1 MTDFEKIKS
10 YYDKFDE
17 KNRLN
22 KDASGK
28 FEFEMTMKIL
38 DKYLPKDSTILD
50 LGGGAG
56 VYTFPLAKIGHKVYL
71 SDLSEKLIEQAK
83 EEKMNQNITN
93 VISCDVVNAIDLS
106 IYEDNKF
113 DVVILFGPLY
123 HLTSNEERIKCVKEV
138 KRVLKPNG
146 IVFASFIPYLAG
158 SIAIID
164 RYLRHPEQV
173 TTENLEKV
181 FDNGAFNNASN
192 NGFQEGAYLAIT
204 QINNLFDDFEKLELR
219 SIRGFGYEK
228 EEQLYSIQDKTMY
241 NKIIELI
248 DKTSELNEI
257 IETCGHAIF
266 IGKKK

>member
-56 VYTFPLAKIGHKVYL
+56 VYTFPLAKVGHKVYL
-71 SDLSEKLIEQAK
+71 SDLSEKLIAQAK
-83 EEKMNQNITN
+83 EEKINQNIAN
-93 VISCDVVNAIDLS
+93 VISCDVVNAIDLN

-123 HLTSNEERIKCVKEV
+123 HLTSNEERIKCIKEV
-138 KRVLKPNG
+138 ERVLKPNG
-146 IVFASFIPYLAG
+146 IIFASFIPYLAG
-158 SIAIID
+158 SIAIVD

-181 FDNGAFNNASN
+181 FDNGVFNNASS
-192 NGFQEGAYLAIT
+192 NGFQEGAYLT
-204 QINNLFDDFEKLELR
+204 TNQIYNLFSNFEKIEVR

-248 DKTSELNEI
+248 DITSKLNEI

>member
-1 MTDFEKIKS
+1 
-10 YYDKFDE
+10 
-17 KNRLN
+17 
-22 KDASGK
+22 
-28 FEFEMTMKIL
+28 
-38 DKYLPKDSTILD
+38 
-50 LGGGAG
+50 
-56 VYTFPLAKIGHKVYL
+56 
-71 SDLSEKLIEQAK
+71 
-83 EEKMNQNITN
+83 MNQNIAN

-113 DVVILFGPLY
+113 DVVILCGPLY
-123 HLTSNEERIKCVKEV
+123 HLTSNEERIKCIKKVE
-138 KRVLKPNG
+138 RVLKPNG

-181 FDNGAFNNASN
+181 FDNGVFNNANN
-192 NGFQEGAYLAIT
+192 NGVQEGAYLTIT

-248 DKTSELNEI
+248 DKTAELNEI

>member
-38 DKYLPKDSTILD
+38 DKYLPKKNTILD

-56 VYTFPLAKIGHKVYL
+56 VYTFPLAKVGHKVYL
-71 SDLSEKLIEQAK
+71 SDLSEKLIKQAK
-83 EEKMNQNITN
+83 EEKNNQNIAN

-123 HLTSNEERIKCVKEV
+123 HLTSNEERIKCIKEV

-173 TTENLEKV
+173 TAENLEKV
-181 FDNGAFNNASN
+181 FDNGVFNNASN
-192 NGFQEGAYLAIT
+192 NGFQEGAYLTIT

-248 DKTSELNEI
+248 DKTAELNEI